1 MGVEGKKK
9 GGREREKRGEEGVGG
24 RKQDKGNRR
33 KERERQDHR
42 WG

>member
-24 RKQDKGNRR
+24 RQDKGNRR